1 MASLIERYAAINA
14 YWYLATQTGND
25 LSEGLMHH
33 LTGEEKE
40 KAWQNYY
47 TILGVANRIQT
58 ILTQIQDEVVKEIA
72 TQVSAFP
79 LIDALDEASN
89 GQVVISEPVGQL
101 LLDTAKWLAEGK
113 NDTQR

>member
-1 MASLIERYAAINA
+1 MATLIDRYAAMNA
-14 YWYLATQTGND
+14 YWHLAVQTGND
-25 LSEGLMHH
+25 LSDKIHT

-40 KAWQNYY
+40 KAWQDYY

-58 ILTQIQDEVVKEIA
+58 VLTQIQDEVIAEMA

-89 GQVVISEPVGQL
+89 GQVVINEPVGL
-101 LLDTAKWLAEGK
+101 MLLDTAKWLAEGTRDSK
-113 NDTQR
+113 R

>member
-1 MASLIERYAAINA
+1 MANLIERYAAINA

-40 KAWQNYY
+40 KAWQDYY
-47 TILGVANRIQT
+47 TILGVANRIQ
-58 ILTQIQDEVVKEIA
+58 IALTQIQDEVVKEIA
-72 TQVSAFP
+72 AHVSAFP

-89 GQVVISEPVGQL
+89 GQVVISEPVGL
-101 LLDTAKWLAEGK
+101 MLLDTAKWLAEG
-113 NDTQR
+113 QRDSKR